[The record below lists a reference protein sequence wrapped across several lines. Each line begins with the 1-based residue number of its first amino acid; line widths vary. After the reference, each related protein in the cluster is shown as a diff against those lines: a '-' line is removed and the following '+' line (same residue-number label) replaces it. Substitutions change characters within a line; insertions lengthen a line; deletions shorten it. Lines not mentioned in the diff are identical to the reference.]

1 MTNRTIAQQ
10 FQLIAQLMEL
20 HGEHSY
26 KIRSYNKAYRNLGK
40 VHQELKDLTIVQL
53 KAIKGVGNTIAS
65 QIRELLESG
74 NMAILE
80 RLKGKTPKGILEM
93 LSIRG
98 LGIKKIK
105 MLWDTLGIESAGEL
119 QYACKENRLVEL
131 KGFGKKTQED
141 LKKQLQFL
149 FTHRDKF
156 RYASLATIARNL
168 VVDLQNALDLEDI
181 YWTGAMRRLMPVVD
195 RIDILIAQKEIQ
207 GLWDKEILEWEHQQ
221 HEVYHCYATGTKVPV
236 RLFTCDPKLLGY
248 TMLKTTGSRAFVQA
262 FSQNYLPQSILSNA
276 PQSLFGLSEKDLF
289 ERASLPYIPPERR
302 DQPNILDR
310 VKKDGLGESIEQQN
324 FKGVLHLHSN
334 WSDGSSSIEA
344 MAQKA
349 MALGYAYM
357 GVTDHS
363 KSAFY
368 ANGLKEDRVKAQH
381 LEIDRLNK
389 KFAPFR
395 IFKGIESDI
404 LYDGSLDYDN
414 TTLASFDFIL
424 ASIHTHLKMTRER
437 ATNRLL
443 KAIAHP
449 YTSILGHPTGRL
461 LLSRE
466 GYPIDHKKIINACAK
481 YRVCIELN
489 ANPYRL
495 DIDYQWIDYCM
506 QQGVSIAITPDAH
519 HPDQL
524 SYVRYGVNTAQKAG
538 LSPKYCLNLL
548 NTEDFVAWIKN
559 KKLKLDSK

>member
-1 MTNRTIAQQ
+1 
-10 FQLIAQLMEL
+10 
-20 HGEHSY
+20 
-26 KIRSYNKAYRNLGK
+26 
-40 VHQELKDLTIVQL
+40 
-53 KAIKGVGNTIAS
+53 
-65 QIRELLESG
+65 
-74 NMAILE
+74 
-80 RLKGKTPKGILEM
+80 
-93 LSIRG
+93 
-98 LGIKKIK
+98 
-105 MLWDTLGIESAGEL
+105 
-119 QYACKENRLVEL
+119 
-131 KGFGKKTQED
+131 
-141 LKKQLQFL
+141 
-149 FTHRDKF
+149 
-156 RYASLATIARNL
+156 
-168 VVDLQNALDLEDI
+168 
-181 YWTGAMRRLMPVVD
+181 MRRLMPVVD

-221 HEVYHCYATGTKVPV
+221 HEVYHCHAIGTKVPV

-466 GYPIDHKKIINACAK
+466 GYPIDHKKIINA
-481 YRVCIELN
+481 
-489 ANPYRL
+489 
-495 DIDYQWIDYCM
+495 
-506 QQGVSIAITPDAH
+506 
-519 HPDQL
+519 
-524 SYVRYGVNTAQKAG
+524 
-538 LSPKYCLNLL
+538 
-548 NTEDFVAWIKN
+548 
-559 KKLKLDSK
+559 